1 MNVLIE
7 LMHKSTST
15 RTEIMVPTRV
25 VPYDCNSHSMPPK
38 MTLPRGNTTTL
49 YTPWALVLQT
59 AMYAWCEI
67 PCVSVTI
74 NKVVKTENCS
84 YIFVMV
90 VVVVEGFDTD
100 RIKSCISHI
109 IIYIWLIPQE

>member
-1 MNVLIE
+1 M
-7 LMHKSTST
+7 
-15 RTEIMVPTRV
+15 
-25 VPYDCNSHSMPPK
+25 
-38 MTLPRGNTTTL
+38 
-49 YTPWALVLQT
+49 
-59 AMYAWCEI
+59 
-67 PCVSVTI
+67 SVTI

-100 RIKSCISHI
+100 RIESCISHI